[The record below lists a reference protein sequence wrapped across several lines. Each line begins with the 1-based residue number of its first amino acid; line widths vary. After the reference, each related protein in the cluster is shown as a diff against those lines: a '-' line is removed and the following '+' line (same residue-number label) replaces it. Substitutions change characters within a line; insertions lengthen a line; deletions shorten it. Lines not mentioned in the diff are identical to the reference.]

1 MEIRASEEDWP
12 LQSKRLGLMLQI
24 ILEQGVARHQIV
36 VYKCARS
43 VNTVLL
49 GYGQALDQEVKINK
63 KRQKTISW

>member
-1 MEIRASEEDWP
+1 
-12 LQSKRLGLMLQI
+12 MLQI

-36 VYKCARS
+36 VYKGARS

-49 GYGQALDQEVKINK
+49 GYGQVSDQEVKINK